1 MGAELSASLPALA
14 GGISSNN
21 NYSSNTPAPTPI
33 GAEGA
38 VSRAGFCG
46 AASAGAPQGASLAA
60 RAASQSFY
68 DGADVAASSSTG
80 AVPSQRAEPSSP
92 DSHVPLASRSR
103 VLGVSEMD
111 LRCAFY
117 QAPCQGSLESS
128 AGTGMADSHARAA
141 RHLRQE
147 AVTPVGGALAQRLM
161 LAGPP
166 GAFRQEEREVETEP
180 IDMNPLHWAFCL
192 TRLLPRLRPP
202 GQVA

>member
-1 MGAELSASLPALA
+1 VGAELSASLPALA

-46 AASAGAPQGASLAA
+46 AASAGAPQGAYLAA
-60 RAASQSFY
+60 RAASQPFSV
-68 DGADVAASSSTG
+68 DVDTAASSSTS
-80 AVPSQRAEPSSP
+80 AVLPQRADPPSP

-103 VLGVSEMD
+103 VLGVSETD
-111 LRCAFY
+111 IRCAFY
-117 QAPCQGSLESS
+117 QAPCQSSSESS
-128 AGTGMADSHARAA
+128 AGTGMADSYARAA
-141 RHLRQE
+141 RHVRQE
-147 AVTPVGGALAQRLM
+147 AATPVGGALAQRLVM
-161 LAGPP
+161 AAPP

-180 IDMNPLHWAFCL
+180 IGMDPLLGVLSHSSA
-192 TRLLPRLRPP
+192 P